1 MAGAMRGPLG
11 WPGLASFAGLAGL
24 VGLGVGC
31 GDDGPGA
38 ADAGIDA
45 RPDAPPGCTRPALD
59 APEVAT
65 YLRDIVGALAAAP
78 RATATQRDAART
90 YLSGQ
95 LAALGWQP
103 QLHLYPS
110 GANVVAVVP
119 PTLGT
124 GKLVV
129 VGAHF
134 DTVTGSPG
142 ANDDASGVA
151 VVLAVGRFL
160 RDTPCRTAPVALVL
174 FDEEETGL
182 FGSRAYA
189 QSLDPADVR
198 AVHTIDQVA
207 WDADGDRRFELELP
221 APALEADWRAAAA
234 VVGVTLTKT
243 STGGTDHESFRA
255 RGIPVAGLTEEY
267 VGGDTSPLRHMP
279 GDTPASIAP
288 YLGYL
293 ALAARLTGQ
302 VVLDEASP

>member
-1 MAGAMRGPLG
+1 MVTAMRGERVR
-11 WPGLASFAGLAGL
+11 SGLAGVAL
-24 VGLGVGC
+24 AGVALAAGC
-31 GDDGPGA
+31 GDDGLGA
-38 ADAGIDA
+38 PDAGAGIDA

-65 YLRDIVGALAAAP
+65 YLRDVVGALAAAP

-103 QLHLYPS
+103 QLQMYPS

-160 RDTPCRTAPVALVL
+160 KDTPCRTAPVALVL
-174 FDEEETGL
+174 FDEEEAGL

-189 QSLDPADVR
+189 QSLDPANVR

-255 RGIPVAGLTEEY
+255 RGIAAAGLTEEY